1 MRHVGYI
8 KIGNQLHETLLDI
21 LPEKGPI
28 KILIVGKAPAPA
40 SVAAGHYFQGRHGKN
55 SGTF

>member
-1 MRHVGYI
+1 MGYI